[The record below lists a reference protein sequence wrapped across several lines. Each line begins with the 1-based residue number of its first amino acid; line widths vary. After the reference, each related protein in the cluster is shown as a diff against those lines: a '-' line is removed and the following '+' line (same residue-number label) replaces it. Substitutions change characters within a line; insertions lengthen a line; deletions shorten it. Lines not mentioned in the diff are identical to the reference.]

1 MENRFDK
8 EQKYL
13 LAKKKVEQIAKF
25 YRHLSV
31 YLVVN
36 TILSTLFIY
45 NDINSGDTF
54 NEAFFN
60 FGNFKIWFF
69 WGIGVLVQAIG
80 TFGLPFVFNKDWEE
94 RKLKQ
99 YLEEENRKIK

>member
-1 MENRFDK
+1 MNTRDR

-13 LAKKKVEQIAKF
+13 LAKKKVEQISKF
-25 YRHLSV
+25 YRHLSI

-36 TILSTLFIY
+36 TILTGFFIY
-45 NDINSGDTF
+45 GDMNQGDTF
-54 NEAFFN
+54 EEAFFN

-69 WGIGVLVQAIG
+69 WGIGIVAQAIG
-80 TFGLPFVFNKDWEE
+80 TFGLPMLFNKDWED

-99 YLEEENRKIK
+99 YLEEENRNFK